1 MDALEWET
9 VAQLGT
15 RTKERDILKVSKL
28 WGNKSVVEQFLAK
41 GAPTTG
47 NYPDQVI
54 FVLLLFLW

>member
-28 WGNKSVVEQFLAK
+28 WGNKSVVEQFLAEE
-41 GAPTTG
+41 APTTG

-54 FVLLLFLW
+54 FVLLLFL